1 VSEHLERMISA
12 VVLASRCSDDPDRAE
27 RVLETA
33 LRALVNPPRPPDGVD
48 QRTDA
53 MGAPLVAVRAGWE
66 ELRAAVR
73 MVAGEIGWEAAAK
86 RYGGEPHELKDIVYR
101 QRQPGAGR
109 QARLLQV
116 VSGNTTKH

>member
-1 VSEHLERMISA
+1 MSEHLERMLSA
-12 VVLASRCSDDPDRAE
+12 VILASRCSDDHDRAE

-53 MGAPLVAVRAGWE
+53 MGAPLASVGGWE
-66 ELRAAVR
+66 ELRLAVR
-73 MVAGEIGWEAAAK
+73 TVAGEIGWDEAAR
-86 RYGGEPHELKDIVYR
+86 RYGGDPRELKDIVYR
-101 QRQPGAGR
+101 QREPGVGR